1 MKTYFNIHN
10 HTMYSNIRLLD
21 CINRP
26 TDLIDKAIELGLSGI
41 AITDHECLSGHMEVN
56 QYAKKIR
63 EKYPDFKIVLGNE
76 VYLVDKREN
85 GIKYYHF
92 ILTAKDAIGHKA
104 LRELS
109 SIAWYNSYVDRGM
122 ERVPITKEELSKIMS
137 KYKGHVIAS
146 TACMGGELSTAAYN
160 MSCAENVNDMTS
172 AKVFYDQICEF
183 IDYCQKV
190 FGDDFYIEC
199 APSTAEDQC
208 TTNRKLYRI
217 AQAYDIPMIIGTD
230 AHYLTKADRFVHKS
244 YLNSKGGEREVDSF
258 YEFAHLMTYDEAYEL
273 LKKCFNDGTIAE
285 QILYNSYLLGFQYE
299 DYSLERKQI
308 IPKVTVTDYPFGI
321 DGWLN
326 YRQSDYPVFCD
337 LMLNGN
343 IQERYWANECY
354 MSLLEKMYNKQIP
367 EDKMEEYIARLEIEA
382 DIIKDIGEKLDDCL
396 FAYFNTFK
404 HYIDLFWSC
413 GSIVGPGRGSATGFL
428 SNYLLGITQLDPIR
442 WNLPYWRFLNKER
455 AELPDID
462 IDLAPSKRPE
472 IFRRI
477 REERGELGLV
487 QVATFGTEGTKS
499 AVLTACRGY
508 RGPGAGYTESG
519 TGISSGEWSTI
530 EREGIDVDV
539 AQYMSS
545 LIPQERGFLWSIN
558 DVVYGNEEKGRKP
571 VQAFIREVSQYPGLL
586 ETIMSIEGL
595 VNKRSSHA
603 SGVILYSNDPYETA
617 SFMRTPSGD
626 LITCYDLHKAEA
638 AGDTKYDFL
647 VTEISDKIIKCFE
660 LLVEDK
666 VIKKLGLR
674 ELYNKYI
681 HPEVIDTTDKR
692 IWEHLA
698 AGDVMDVFQFS
709 TGVGLAIAKKLKPQN
724 PMEMTAANAMM
735 RLMSDKDKE
744 SQQDRYVRIQN
755 QGLEVFDSEMRQALF
770 TDEQRILMHKHC
782 DQYYG
787 CCAIQEQMMELLMDV
802 AGFTLG
808 EANNARKIVA
818 KKQMSKIPELREQVY
833 SRFDRVQSANYFWE
847 NAVAPQLGYA
857 FSMNHSL
864 PYSFVGIQSIYFVMN
879 FNPIYWNTACLIVN
893 SGSLEDNSEEEIV
906 DIYAPEAQDL
916 AEGVKFIDLPDKS
929 AKIRRTA
936 ATDYGKVAKAIG
948 DIQAAGIKV
957 SLANINKSKFGFAP
971 DVENNRILFGLK
983 GMLNVGD
990 DVVDAIIAN
999 RPYSSPKDFLNKVKP
1014 GKQAMISLIKGGAF
1028 DDMED
1033 RKFTMAWYI
1042 WETCDKKSRITLQN
1056 MGGLIKHGLLPEKTP
1071 EQILARRV
1079 YEFNRYLKAIT
1090 KTDKCAYK
1098 DMYTLDE
1105 RAISFLHEIECDDLV
1120 ETDNLAWFI
1129 KVKTWDN
1136 IYQKHMD
1143 VFRKWIASDKET
1155 ILNALNTE
1163 IFMQDWEK
1171 YAKGTISAWEME
1183 VLCFYYH
1190 EHELAHI
1197 NNDRYGFVDFYDLP
1211 EDPVIEKTFNKGG
1224 KDIHIFHLNRICG
1237 TCIAK
1242 NKTKSTVTIL
1252 TTTGVV
1258 NVKFRKE
1265 YFSLFDKQ
1273 ISERQSD
1280 GTKKIMEKS
1289 WFNRGNMIVVTG
1301 IRSGDDFISKKYA
1314 STGGHQLYKIDEVL
1328 SNGELVLKD
1337 SRYQGGI
1344 EEDA

>member
-1 MKTYFNIHN
+1 MRTYFGIHN
-10 HTMYSNIRLLD
+10 HSMYSNIRLLD

-26 TDLIDKAIELGLSGI
+26 KDLINKAIELGLSGI
-41 AITDHECLSGHMEVN
+41 ALTDHECLSGHMEVN
-56 QYAKKIR
+56 QYAKEIK
-63 EKYPDFKIVLGNE
+63 EKYPDFKIALGNE
-76 VYLVDKREN
+76 VYLIDKRES

-92 ILTAKDAIGHKA
+92 ILVAKDSIGHKA

-122 ERVPITKEELSKIMS
+122 ERVPITKEELALIMS
-137 KYKGHVIAS
+137 KYEGHVIAS

-160 MSCAENVNDMTS
+160 MSLAESVNDMAT
-172 AKVFYDQICEF
+172 AGIHYQQICDF
-183 IDYCQKV
+183 IEYCIDV
-190 FGDDFYIEC
+190 FGEDFYIEC

-208 TTNRKLYRI
+208 ITNRKLYRI
-217 AQAYDIPMIIGTD
+217 SQAYNIPMIVGTD
-230 AHYLTKADRFVHKS
+230 AHYLTKEDRFVHKS

-258 YEFAHLMTYDEAYEL
+258 YEFAHLMSYDEAFEL
-273 LKKCFNDGTIAE
+273 LEKCFNDAAIAE
-285 QILYNSYLLGFQYE
+285 QILANSNRIKEKLS
-299 DYSLERKQI
+299 DYSLERKQM
-308 IPKVTVTDYPFGI
+308 IPKINVKNYPINPINGF
-321 DGWLN
+321 DGK
-326 YRQSDYPVFCD
+326 YPTIAE
-337 LMLNGN
+337 LLRSSN
-343 IQERYWANECY
+343 IQERYWINEC
-354 MSLLEKMYNKQIP
+354 LNALIEKGLNTHHK
-367 EDKMEEYIARLEIEA
+367 YIERIEIEA
-382 DIIKDIGEKLDDCL
+382 DIIKYIGEKLDDCL

-404 HYIDLFWSC
+404 HYIDLFWEC

-442 WNLPYWRFLNKER
+442 WNLPYWRFLNRER

-462 IDLAPSKRPE
+462 IDLAPSKRPA
-472 IFRRI
+472 IFEAI
-477 REERGELGLV
+477 RKERGELGLV

-499 AVLTACRGY
+499 AILTACRGY
-508 RGPGAGYTESG
+508 RSDEYP
-519 TGISSGEWSTI
+519 
-530 EREGIDVDV
+530 EGIDVDL

-571 VQAFIREVSQYPGLL
+571 VSTFIREVNNYPGLL
-586 ETIMSIEGL
+586 DIIMSIEGL

-603 SGVILYSNDPYETA
+603 SGVILYGEDPFETA

-660 LLVEDK
+660 LLIEDK
-666 VIKKLGLR
+666 VIEKLNLR
-674 ELYNKYI
+674 DLYNKYI
-681 HPEVIDTTDKR
+681 HPEVMDTTDQR
-692 IWEHLA
+692 IWDHLA
-698 AGDVMDVFQFS
+698 AGDVLDVFQFS

-735 RLMSDKDKE
+735 RLMSEKDKE
-744 SQQDRYVRIQN
+744 SQQDRFVRIQN
-755 QGLEVFDSEMRQALF
+755 QGLDVFDKEMDKASFTSEQKV
-770 TDEQRILMHKHC
+770 LMHKHC
-782 DQYYG
+782 DQYWG
-787 CCAIQEQMMELLMDV
+787 CCALQEQMMELLMDV
-802 AGFTLG
+802 AGFSLG
-808 EANNARKIVA
+808 EANAARKIVG
-818 KKQMSKIPELREQVY
+818 KKQMSKIPELREKVY
-833 SRFDRVQSANYFWE
+833 GSFDEVKVANYFWE
-847 NAVAPQLGYA
+847 NAIAPQLGYA
-857 FSMNHSL
+857 FSLNHSL
-864 PYSFVGIQSIYFVMN
+864 PYSFVGMQSIYFVIN

-916 AEGVKFIDLPDKS
+916 SEGVKFIDLPDKS
-929 AKIRRTA
+929 GKVRKTA

-957 SLANINKSKFGFAP
+957 SLANINKSSFGFAP
-971 DVENNRILFGLK
+971 DVENNQILFGLK

-990 DVVDAIIAN
+990 DVVAAIIAN

-1028 DDMED
+1028 DEMED

-1056 MGGLIKHGLLPEKTP
+1056 MGGLIKHNLLPEKTP
-1071 EQILARRV
+1071 EQIMARRV

-1090 KTDKCAYK
+1090 KADKNAYK
-1098 DMYTLDE
+1098 GMYTLDE
-1105 RAISFLHEIECDDLV
+1105 RAISFLQEMGHEDIID
-1120 ETDNLAWFI
+1120 TDNLAWFVD
-1129 KVKTWDN
+1129 VKSWDK
-1136 IYQKHMD
+1136 IYQAHMD
-1143 VFRKWIASDKET
+1143 IFRAWISSDKET
-1155 ILNALNTE
+1155 ILTALNTE
-1163 IFMQDWEK
+1163 IFMEDWNK
-1171 YAKGTISAWEME
+1171 YAKGTLSAWEME

-1190 EHELAHI
+1190 EHELA
-1197 NNDRYGFVDFYDLP
+1197 NVNKDRYGFVDFYSLP
-1211 EDPVIEKTFNKGG
+1211 EDPEIEHTFKKAGRE
-1224 KDIHIFHLNRICG
+1224 IPIFKLYRICG

-1242 NKTKSTVTIL
+1242 NKTKSIVTVL
-1252 TTTGVV
+1252 TNTGVV

-1273 ISERQSD
+1273 ISARQAD
-1280 GTKKIMEKS
+1280 GSKKIMEKS

-1314 STGGHQLYKIDEVL
+1314 STGSHQLYRIEEIKP
-1328 SNGELVLKD
+1328 NGDLILQGE
-1337 SRYQGGI
+1337 RYQG
-1344 EEDA
+1344 DLD